1 MISSMLTLTDMQVL
15 IALTV
20 MGAGLCSLAAG
31 IIVLVSRG
39 FSKEMKV
46 LAAQSAKLSEKGMS
60 HDMEGVVAGV
70 GEILGLLNQ
79 LTKTST
85 GVGMFLMA
93 AGVGLIGA
101 AYYVVMQ
108 VQWPLV

>member
-1 MISSMLTLTDMQVL
+1 MISTMLSLTDMQVL
-15 IALTV
+15 IAMTV

-31 IIVLVSRG
+31 IIVLASRG
-39 FSKEMKV
+39 FSKEMRV

-60 HDMEGVVAGV
+60 HDMAGVVSGV

-79 LTKTST
+79 LTRTST

-93 AGVGLIGA
+93 AGIGLIGA

-108 VQWPLV
+108 IQWPLA

>member
-1 MISSMLTLTDMQVL
+1 MISTMLSLTDMQVL

-31 IIVLVSRG
+31 IIVLASRG
-39 FSKEMKV
+39 FSKEMRV

-60 HDMEGVVAGV
+60 HDMADVVSGAA
-70 GEILGLLNQ
+70 EILGLLNQ
-79 LTKTST
+79 LTRTST

-93 AGVGLIGA
+93 AGIGLIGA

-108 VQWPLV
+108 IQWPLA